1 MMLQSLSAARRAR
14 AGQRSASM
22 NRAKEAL
29 LFLAKRK
36 PWLASGRSDTD
47 IMSGMLLLE
56 ALMQATKGQVNSAHA
71 DVIVAV

>member
-1 MMLQSLSAARRAR
+1 MLSGNL
-14 AGQRSASM
+14 G
-22 NRAKEAL
+22 
-29 LFLAKRK
+29 
-36 PWLASGRSDTD
+36 WLPVGHADTD